1 MTKQKQ
7 QLYLTIISF
16 LLFLSIILIFISSIL
31 KFYFKNIDLNYL
43 SIIFLILSC
52 FTIIFIFLLVFYPK
66 IKQLIKW
73 LRKVLIFENI
83 VNSFAI
89 GFALVIIIYGSIL
102 FLNISSKFNNDLGS
116 NALTILALVGEIFL
130 ILAYIYLVRKIW
142 IALFHKKLID
152 NLPFSP
158 TSLFLL
164 SLIIGLLLFSFI
176 MSNSTINLTQYKM
189 LVSSLLTVNVIITAL
204 IAFVFS
210 NEKERKD
217 KKLNKFNHI
226 SYLLILIFVI
236 SLIFLF
242 KAAFTS
248 PLGFRTYYPIMN
260 SITGNTV
267 ANFRTFNLTVQNSN
281 EIRRIEILTN
291 NANMP
296 ITNSSYINS
305 IIFNPMPFSCSGN
318 TNYTLQNGSKSN
330 KSCNNSNSEKI
341 AWSFNFTIFIVI
353 YNIILFAFLIWLKIN
368 EKIK

>member
-130 ILAYIYLVRKIW
+130 ILAYIYLVKKIW

-158 TSLFLL
+158 TALFLL

-189 LVSSLLTVNVIITAL
+189 LISSLLTVNVIITAL
-204 IAFVFS
+204 IAFVFDEEKS
-210 NEKERKD
+210 ND
-217 KKLNKFNHI
+217 KKFKRI

-236 SLIFLF
+236 SLLFLF

-353 YNIILFAFLIWLKIN
+353 YNIILFAFLIWLKID
-368 EKIK
+368 ETIK